1 MAVAV
6 AACTLVAFLKVTL
19 EGDSFYQTLK
29 IILAKNIIFKPSYF
43 YRNGI

>member
-1 MAVAV
+1 MAVVV

-29 IILAKNIIFKPSYF
+29 RILGNIILKPSNF